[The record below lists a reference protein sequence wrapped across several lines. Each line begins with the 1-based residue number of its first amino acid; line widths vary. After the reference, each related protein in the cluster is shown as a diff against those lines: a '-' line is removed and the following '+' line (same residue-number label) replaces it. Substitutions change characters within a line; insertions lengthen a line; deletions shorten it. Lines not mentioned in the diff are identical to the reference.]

1 VARAA
6 TPGYSHRDVRDHE
19 SSGQFEHALRPLT
32 EPTVSCVGKG
42 QARGDLVWAVRVWDG
57 RSGGWRGW

>member
-42 QARGDLVWAVRVWDG
+42 QPWQGGDEGVVGTMIR
-57 RSGGWRGW
+57 